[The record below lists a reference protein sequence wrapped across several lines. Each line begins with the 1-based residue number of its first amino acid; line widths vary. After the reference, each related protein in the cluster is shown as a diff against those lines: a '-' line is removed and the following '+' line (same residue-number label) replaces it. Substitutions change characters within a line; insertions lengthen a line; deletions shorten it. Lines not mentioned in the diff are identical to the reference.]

1 MENEL
6 KHVAIIMDG
15 NRRWAKRRGLPV
27 LMGHH
32 AGVKAL
38 ENTVRA
44 VKEFGIKY
52 ISVYA
57 FSTENWKRNETE
69 VSGLMGIFQLY
80 AKLKLR
86 ELMKE
91 QVRIRFAGAEEN
103 VPSNITKILH
113 NLEDKTKQNDA
124 IELLVCFNYGG
135 RRELV
140 DAFNKL
146 MKKGTNGEITEKDI
160 SAAVYLPDI
169 PDPDLIIRTS
179 GEMRLSN
186 FWLWQS
192 AYSEYY
198 FTDTLWPDFGRD
210 ELKKAIDNYL
220 GRQRRYGG

>member
-44 VKEFGIKY
+44 AKEFGIRY

-57 FSTENWKRNETE
+57 FSTENWSRNESE
-69 VSGLMGIFQLY
+69 VSGLMGIFKLY

-91 QVRIRFAGAEEN
+91 NVRVRFVGSDEN
-103 VPSNITKILH
+103 VPADIVKILH
-113 NLEDKTKQNDA
+113 GIEEKTKDNGA

-135 RRELV
+135 RNELAN
-140 DAFNKL
+140 AFNKL
-146 MKKGTNGEITEKDI
+146 IKSGVSKVTEEDI
-160 SAAVYLPDI
+160 SAALYLPDV

-186 FWLWQS
+186 FWLWES

-198 FTDTLWPDFGRD
+198 FTDTLWPDFDKDG
-210 ELKKAIDNYL
+210 LKKAIDDYY

>member
-44 VKEFGIKY
+44 AKEFGIRY

-57 FSTENWKRNETE
+57 FSTENWSRNESE
-69 VSGLMGIFQLY
+69 VSGLMGIFKLY
-80 AKLKLR
+80 AKLKLM

-91 QVRIRFAGAEEN
+91 SVRVRFVGSDEN
-103 VPSNITKILH
+103 VPTYIVKILH
-113 NLEDKTKQNDA
+113 GIEEKTKDNSA

-135 RRELV
+135 RNELAN
-140 DAFNKL
+140 AFNKL
-146 MKKGTNGEITEKDI
+146 IKSGVSKVTEEDI
-160 SAAVYLPDI
+160 SAALYLPDV

-186 FWLWQS
+186 FWLWES

-198 FTDTLWPDFGRD
+198 FTDTLWPDFDKD
-210 ELKKAIDNYL
+210 ELKKAIDNYF

>member
-6 KHVAIIMDG
+6 RHLAIIMDG

-27 LMGHH
+27 VMGHH

-44 VKEFGIKY
+44 AKDFGIRY

-57 FSTENWKRNETE
+57 FSTENWNRNESE
-69 VSGLMGIFQLY
+69 VSGLMGIFKLY

-91 QVRIRFAGAEEN
+91 NVRVRFVGSDEN
-103 VPSNITKILH
+103 VPADIVKILH
-113 NLEDKTKQNDA
+113 GIEEKTKDNRA

-135 RRELV
+135 RDELV
-140 DAFNKL
+140 NAFNKL
-146 MKKGTNGEITEKDI
+146 IKSGITKVTEEDI
-160 SAAVYLPDI
+160 SSALYLPDV

-186 FWLWQS
+186 FWLWES

-198 FTDTLWPDFGRD
+198 FTDTLWPDFD
-210 ELKKAIDNYL
+210 KEELKKAIDDYFR
-220 GRQRRYGG
+220 RQRRYGG